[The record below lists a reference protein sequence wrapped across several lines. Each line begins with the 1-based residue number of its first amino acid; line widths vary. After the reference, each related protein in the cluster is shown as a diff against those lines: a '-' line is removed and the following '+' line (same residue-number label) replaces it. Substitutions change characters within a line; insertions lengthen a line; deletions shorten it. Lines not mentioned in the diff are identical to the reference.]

1 MRFAINGFGRVGR
14 ALLRAV
20 RGRAD
25 LEIAAIN
32 DVVPAPALA
41 RLLARDT
48 VHGLYPGTVEAVP
61 DGLRIE
67 GRPVLVYN
75 EADPAAIPWEE
86 NGIDVVVE
94 ATGRFLRRA
103 DAAAHLRGSIRTV
116 VLTANSDDADVTL
129 CLGLNE
135 RALDLANHHV
145 VSNASCTTNCLALTI
160 AVLHE
165 AFGVRR
171 ALMNTVHGY
180 TENQRLV
187 DQWHP
192 DPRRSRA
199 AAINVIPTATTAA
212 GALGRVIPDLAGIV
226 QGFATR
232 VPTPAVA
239 MLDLAANLD
248 RDVSVEEVRDAYR
261 RAASGRFAGLL
272 GAVEDELVS
281 SDFIGDPRSTVIDL
295 PLIQVAGGRLTRVVA
310 WYDNEWGYA
319 HRLAGLLS
327 LIARST
333 F

>member
-1 MRFAINGFGRVGR
+1 M
-14 ALLRAV
+14 
-20 RGRAD
+20 
-25 LEIAAIN
+25 
-32 DVVPAPALA
+32 PAPALA

-61 DGLRIE
+61 QGLRIE
-67 GRPVLVYN
+67 GKPVAVFN

-86 NGIDVVVE
+86 SGIEVVVE
-94 ATGRFLRRA
+94 ATGRFLRRE
-103 DAAAHLRGSIRTV
+103 DAAVHLRGSIRTV

-135 RALDLANHHV
+135 RALDTSRHQV

-212 GALGRVIPDLAGIV
+212 GALGRVIPELAGVV

-248 RDVSVEEVRDAYR
+248 RDVSAEEVRDAYR

-295 PLIQVAGGRLTRVVA
+295 PLIQVAGGRLARVVA

-327 LIARST
+327 LIARTSPRIPT
-333 F
+333 NSET

>member
-86 NGIDVVVE
+86 IGIDVVVE

-295 PLIQVAGGRLTRVVA
+295 PLIQVAGGRLARVVA

>member
-295 PLIQVAGGRLTRVVA
+295 PLIQVAGGRLARVVA